1 MKYWNI
7 EHVRPVYK
15 AVTIAGG
22 SKIVQGYK
30 QNSIVR
36 VTLPPGTTYYAW

>member
-22 SKIVQGYK
+22 SKKARVYK
-30 QNSIVR
+30 QNFTSR
-36 VTLPPGTTYYAW
+36 VNTLSTKGNK